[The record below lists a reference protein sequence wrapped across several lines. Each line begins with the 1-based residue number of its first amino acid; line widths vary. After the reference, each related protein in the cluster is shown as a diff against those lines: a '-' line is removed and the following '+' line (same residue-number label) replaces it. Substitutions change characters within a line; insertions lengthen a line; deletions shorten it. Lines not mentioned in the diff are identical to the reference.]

1 MKNEKSFDT
10 LLMIGVLKALK
21 ERELLTEEELNEC
34 IRKIE
39 SDDEN
44 VKNSSILQSID

>member
-10 LLMIGVLKALK
+10 LLMIGVLRALK
-21 ERELLTEEELNEC
+21 ERELLTEEGLNEC